1 MYNEIKKVI
10 TLADGREIEISTGKL
25 AKQATGSVVVKMGKT
40 MLMAT
45 VCAADDAKE
54 DVDFMPLSVE
64 YKEKYSAVGRFPG
77 GFNKREGRLSD
88 YEILV
93 SRLIDRALRPLFP
106 SDFHAEVFVNVA
118 LLSADKNDT
127 PDALA
132 GLAASAA
139 LTITNL
145 PFEGPISEV
154 RVARIDGKFCINPPY
169 DECQRADI
177 DMIVAATYE
186 NIMMVEGELNEV
198 SEAEMLEAIKFAH
211 EAIKPMCIAQKE
223 LREMCGIEGFEPY
236 CHEVND
242 EDLRKKVWDET
253 YDKAYAATMTQTAN
267 KHERERLFTEVKENF
282 LAQYTEEEL
291 ETVGKLVDRY
301 YHDVQKE
308 AVRQMVLTERV
319 RLDGRKTD
327 EIRPIWCEVDYLPTV
342 HGSAIFTRGETQS
355 LSTVTLGS
363 KLDEQTID
371 GAMIA
376 GSESFLLHYNFP
388 PFATGEA
395 RAYRGVGRREIG
407 HGNLAHRALQKVIP
421 AKGAEYPYTTR
432 IVSDILES
440 NGSSSMATV
449 CAGCLALMDA
459 GVPISRPVSG
469 IAMGLISDPQTG
481 KYAVLSDIL
490 GDEDHL
496 GDMDFKVC
504 GTEKGITATQMDIK
518 VDGLSYE
525 TLQEAL
531 EQARRGREHIL
542 GKMLET
548 LPAPRP
554 TYKDYAPR
562 IETIVIPKEL
572 IGAVIGP
579 GGKIIQEIQAT
590 TNTIIAITEE
600 DEKGYVEISA
610 TNGPDMKAAKAKI
623 NAIVKRPE
631 VGETYT
637 GIVKGITTFGAFV
650 EILPNC
656 QGLLHISEIDWKRIK
671 TVEEALKEGQE
682 IEVKI
687 IDIDAKSNKI
697 KLSRKALLPKP
708 EKPHHKKEEVAENT
722 NNEA

>member
-40 MLMAT
+40 MLLAT
-45 VCAADDAKE
+45 VVAADDAKE

-106 SDFHAEVFVNVA
+106 SDFHAEVFVNVN

-139 LTITNL
+139 LTITDI

-154 RVARIDGKFCINPPY
+154 RVARIDGQFKINPPY

-211 EAIKPMCIAQKE
+211 EAIKPMCLAQKE
-223 LREMCGIEGFEPY
+223 LREMCGVTEPAPY

-253 YDKAYAATMTQTAN
+253 YDKAYAAAMTQTAN
-267 KHERERLFTEVKENF
+267 KHERERLFNEVKENF

-291 ETVGKLVDRY
+291 ETVEKLVDRY

-308 AVRQMVLTERV
+308 AVRQMVLNERV

-355 LSTVTLGS
+355 LSTVTLGN

-371 GAMIA
+371 GAMIS

-395 RAYRGVGRREIG
+395 KAYRGVGRREIG
-407 HGNLAHRALQKVIP
+407 HGNLAHRALQKVMP
-421 AKGAEYPYTTR
+421 VKGENYPYTTR
-432 IVSDILES
+432 VVSDILES

-459 GVPISRPVSG
+459 GPLDKSPHSVG
-469 IAMGLISDPQTG
+469 
-481 KYAVLSDIL
+481 
-490 GDEDHL
+490 
-496 GDMDFKVC
+496 
-504 GTEKGITATQMDIK
+504 
-518 VDGLSYE
+518 
-525 TLQEAL
+525 
-531 EQARRGREHIL
+531 
-542 GKMLET
+542 
-548 LPAPRP
+548 
-554 TYKDYAPR
+554 YKPF
-562 IETIVIPKEL
+562 P
-572 IGAVIGP
+572 P
-579 GGKIIQEIQAT
+579 
-590 TNTIIAITEE
+590 
-600 DEKGYVEISA
+600 
-610 TNGPDMKAAKAKI
+610 
-623 NAIVKRPE
+623 
-631 VGETYT
+631 
-637 GIVKGITTFGAFV
+637 
-650 EILPNC
+650 
-656 QGLLHISEIDWKRIK
+656 
-671 TVEEALKEGQE
+671 
-682 IEVKI
+682 
-687 IDIDAKSNKI
+687 
-697 KLSRKALLPKP
+697 
-708 EKPHHKKEEVAENT
+708 
-722 NNEA
+722 